1 MEKISKK
8 ILFAFLTLSA
18 TQVYAADNLLTL
30 GLSEQANQYIKNHRV
45 SLQEAQKRLAMQA
58 AKEPLIEQIKNQ
70 YKGRL
75 AGIYIE
81 HDPDYKIVVRLKG
94 NQPIQNFVGKVQSNI
109 SLFKNID
116 LNIPVEF
123 QTGAVETLD
132 EGLSRL
138 KANIPNL
145 KQLYPDL
152 QATWYDEK
160 TGEIGLLVYTEGNS
174 NQSSLRQK
182 LTTLSSKNNGLP
194 FTIEFTNQ
202 KMSDAASIR
211 GGAYISSSASYCTS
225 GFGIKNSAGTRYMT
239 TAGHC
244 DNNLIDRES
253 GVTLNFVDESRN
265 ANQDVQWHS
274 VASGNTIVPEFYAD
288 SQTVART
295 LTGRRTRAS
304 TTQGDNVC
312 HQGKTTG
319 YSCGYVAQ
327 TNYAPTY
334 SNACNGQTCNPV
346 WVRVKGT
353 ASGTGN
359 GTLKCYQ
366 GDSGGPVFASQTA
379 FGLLKGTLAS
389 GTGVGQCTEY
399 YYMSTDE
406 LYNLGFSLV
415 Y

>member
-1 MEKISKK
+1 M
-8 ILFAFLTLSA
+8 
-18 TQVYAADNLLTL
+18 
-30 GLSEQANQYIKNHRV
+30 
-45 SLQEAQKRLAMQA
+45 
-58 AKEPLIEQIKNQ
+58 
-70 YKGRL
+70 

-81 HDPDYKIVVRLKG
+81 HDPTYKIIVRLKG
-94 NQPIQNFVGKVQSNI
+94 GQPVQNFRAKVQSTLPSFI
-109 SLFKNID
+109 NID
-116 LNIPVEF
+116 LSIPIEF
-123 QTGAVETLD
+123 QTGANETLD

-138 KANIPNL
+138 KANIPSL
-145 KQLYPDL
+145 KKIFPDL

-160 TGEIGLLVYTEGNS
+160 SGEIGLLVYTDG
-174 NQSSLRQK
+174 SLNKSILQQK
-182 LTTLSSKNNGLP
+182 LATLSSKNNGLP
-194 FTIEFTNQ
+194 FNIEFTNQ

-211 GGAYISSSASYCTS
+211 GGAYISSPSSYCTS
-225 GFGIKNSAGTRYMT
+225 GFGIKNSAGTRFIT

-244 DNNLIDRES
+244 DNNLKDMDS
-253 GVTLNFVDESRN
+253 GVALNFVNEARN

-274 VASGNTIVPEFYAD
+274 VTSGNTVVPEFYAD
-288 SQTVART
+288 SQTTPRT

-389 GTGVGQCTEY
+389 GTGSGECTEY

>member
-1 MEKISKK
+1 MKLIVTTLASFIAVCSFQVTAATIDNE
-8 ILFAFLTLSA
+8 LTA
-18 TQVYAADNLLTL
+18 
-30 GLSEQANQYIKNHRV
+30 QANEYIKDHRV
-45 SLQEAQKRLAMQA
+45 SLNEAKKRLVIQNS
-58 AKEPLIEQIKNQ
+58 KEPLINQIKQQ
-70 YKGRL
+70 YSSRL

-81 HDPDYKIVVRLKG
+81 HDPTYKIIVRLKG
-94 NQPIQNFVGKVQSNI
+94 GQPIQSFMGKVRGNFGSFN
-109 SLFKNID
+109 NTD

-123 QTGAVETLD
+123 QTGANETLA
-132 EGLSRL
+132 EGLTRL
-138 KANIPNL
+138 KTNIPNL
-145 KQLYPDL
+145 KKLFPDL

-160 TGEIGLLVYTEGNS
+160 NGEIGLLIYTNGKTSKSTLE
-174 NQSSLRQK
+174 QK
-182 LTTLSSKNNGLP
+182 LNTLSSQNKGLP
-194 FTIEFTNQ
+194 FRIEYTNQ
-202 KMSDAASIR
+202 KVTDAASIR
-211 GGAYISSSASYCTS
+211 GGALVSSSASYCTS

-244 DNNLIDRES
+244 DNSLQDNAS
-253 GVTLNFVDESRN
+253 GAALTFVSERRN
-265 ANQDVQWHS
+265 ASQDVQWHS
-274 VASGNTIVPEFYAD
+274 VSSAHTITPEFYAD
-288 SQTVART
+288 SQTTPRV
-295 LTGRRTRAS
+295 LTGRRTRIN

-312 HQGKTTG
+312 HQGRTTG

-334 SNACNGQTCNPV
+334 DNACNGQTCNPV

-359 GTLKCYQ
+359 GTLKCYP

-379 FGLLKGTLAS
+379 FGLLKGTSTS
-389 GTGVGQCTEY
+389 GTGAGQCNEY